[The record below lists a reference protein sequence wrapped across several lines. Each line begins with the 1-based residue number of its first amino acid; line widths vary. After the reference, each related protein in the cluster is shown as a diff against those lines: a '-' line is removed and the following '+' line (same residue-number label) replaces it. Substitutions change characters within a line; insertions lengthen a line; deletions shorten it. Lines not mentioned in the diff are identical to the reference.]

1 MLKSEIEA
9 ALNNQVNHE
18 QSAAQAYLAMAAYF
32 DNENLPGF
40 AKFMR
45 KQCEEEVEHAMKI
58 FDHIRERG
66 GRVKLGPV
74 AEPTFAYGSAKAA
87 FEAALAMERANTKSI
102 HALYK
107 LAVDHGDYAA
117 QTMLHWFIDEQ
128 VEEEAWCEEAVAHL
142 DMIGD
147 SRGSLLMLDKKY
159 GKVADTPE

>member
-9 ALNNQVNHE
+9 ALNEQINHE
-18 QSAAQAYLAMAAYF
+18 QTAAQAYLAMAAYF
-32 DNENLPGF
+32 DDQNFPGF

-45 KQCEEEVEHAMKI
+45 AQWKEEIEHAMRL
-58 FDHIRERG
+58 FDHVCERG
-66 GRVKLGPV
+66 GRVKLGPI
-74 AEPTFAYGSAKAA
+74 AGPAPSFGSAKAA
-87 FEAALAMERANTKSI
+87 FETALTMEQANTASI

-107 LAVDHGDYAA
+107 LALDHGDYAT

-159 GKVADTPE
+159 GKTAETHE

>member
-9 ALNNQVNHE
+9 ALNQQLNYE
-18 QSAAQAYLAMAAYF
+18 QNAAQEYLAMAAYF
-32 DNENLPGF
+32 DDQNLPGF

-45 KQCEEEVEHAMKI
+45 AQCKEETEHAMRL
-58 FDHIRERG
+58 FDHICERG
-66 GRVKLGPV
+66 GRVKLGPIG
-74 AEPTFAYGSAKAA
+74 EPAFDYGSAKDA
-87 FEAALAMERANTKSI
+87 FEAARAMEHANTRSI

-107 LAVDHGDYAA
+107 LALDHGDYAA

-128 VEEEAWCEEAVAHL
+128 VEEEAWCAEAAAHL

-159 GKVADTPE
+159 GKQAETHG